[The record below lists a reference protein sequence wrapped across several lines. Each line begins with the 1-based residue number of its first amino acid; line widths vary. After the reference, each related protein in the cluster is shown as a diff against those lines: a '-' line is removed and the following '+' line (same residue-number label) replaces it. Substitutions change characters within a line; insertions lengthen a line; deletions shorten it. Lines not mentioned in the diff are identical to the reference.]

1 MTPEEMGTN
10 EPFQRRRPVESPR
23 LQVSQPA
30 STVPAA
36 VLFSAMIAN
45 PHPPKPKPADEVYI
59 ANLGWTGRR
68 MNTARVVI
76 VRAGRLPGFS
86 VCRRLDNGRHLSV
99 HRNDL
104 ELEDLSNQA

>member
-1 MTPEEMGTN
+1 
-10 EPFQRRRPVESPR
+10 
-23 LQVSQPA
+23 
-30 STVPAA
+30 
-36 VLFSAMIAN
+36 MIAN

-59 ANLGWTGRR
+59 ANLGWTDRG
-68 MNTARVVI
+68 MDTARVVI
-76 VRAGRLPGFS
+76 VCEAGVPGFS